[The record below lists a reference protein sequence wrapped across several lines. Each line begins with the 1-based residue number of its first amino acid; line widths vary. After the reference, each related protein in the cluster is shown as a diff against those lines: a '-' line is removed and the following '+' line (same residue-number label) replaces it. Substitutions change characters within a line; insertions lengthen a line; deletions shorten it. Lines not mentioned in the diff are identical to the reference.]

1 MKARVTLLTI
11 LICSILMIGCS
22 KTADAPETREDRVV
36 RLLTGLGNRYW
47 HLKEIYINGV
57 KQTLTDYQLR
67 YTKTYTS
74 DPSNSDPLNTKMG
87 TFVNSDNL
95 VGKWRLRDNGDT
107 LRETFT
113 NNPTAVEINYT
124 INSITETTLDVEY
137 ILNGKIQ
144 REVYY
149 AF

>member
-47 HLKEIYINGV
+47 HLKEVYINGV
-57 KQTLTDYQLR
+57 KQTLTDYQLK

-74 DPSNSDPLNTKMG
+74 DPSNSDPLNTKTG
-87 TFVNSDNL
+87 TFVNSDGYT
-95 VGKWRLRDNGDT
+95 GKWRLLNNGDSLVET
-107 LRETFT
+107 LT
-113 NNPTAVEINYT
+113 NNQTAIQISYI